1 MNDNMSESS
10 LHVRP
15 AVLSYPP
22 RMSPPSRTTP
32 DAEGAQSPPAAHRDN
47 SLATNPPP
55 LVPEDHPPKRR
66 RGGWGLAGVIAV
78 IACLALLAWPT
89 AAFAQTTAMSVNPI
103 TGDGVVTALEKWNGF
118 EITGNTG
125 TSEGAV
131 VTVTVNGTQV
141 GQPTTSAKVGN
152 AILATWSVNV
162 LADQGYI
169 YSTAGN
175 QPVVASSPHLTQSN
189 ITISHTRNFTTDLTL
204 PLSVNDITDDN
215 NTINAQEKT
224 DGFIIGGNTV
234 GGLSSDPVAFSG
246 VTVEV
251 TIGTGTLTGTSNA
264 NGVWGVTVPSDAGYI
279 TESITSASV
288 KASMT
293 GYTDATAEPALEVDL
308 TAPSVSYTASS
319 SLKVGV
325 SIASITPTTNHTDIN
340 SYSAASLPPG
350 LTIDEDTGVISG
362 TPTDAES
369 STQTA
374 TVTITD
380 NAGNE
385 GTTMIVFPAVTV
397 GDQTLVG
404 FAYDPAT
411 ITFGDAAPT
420 LTAPTVTV
428 PATGGGTVTYSA
440 APDTVCTV
448 DSSDGA
454 LTIIAAGTCTITAT
468 AAVTDDGNYNATSE
482 TVDVT
487 VDKADQTLVGFA
499 YDPATIT
506 FGDAA
511 PTLTAPTVTVPATGG
526 GTVTYSAAPD
536 TVCTVDSSD
545 GALTIIAA
553 GTCTITATA
562 AVTDDG
568 NYNATSETVDVT
580 VDKADQTL
588 VGFAYDPATITFGDA
603 APTLTAPTVTVP
615 ATGGGTVTYSA
626 APDTV
631 CTVDSSDGA
640 LTIIAAGTCTITATA
655 AQTANYKAA
664 SLTFDVTV
672 AEGTQ
677 TLTVDAVTGD
687 NTINISEEAGGFQIT
702 GTVTESGATIVVTI
716 GGSALP
722 SATSRSDGTWS
733 VDVLG
738 DSGYINETSV
748 ELSVTASKT
757 GYTDA
762 TVTRTL
768 PVDLTAPTV
777 SYNTVQSRL
786 FKGVAIGQLSPDL
799 NNSSNDIASYAASN
813 LPQGLAINQTKGF
826 ITGNPQSLNNN
837 TQTATVT
844 VTDTSGNT
852 GTTMIVFPAVVE
864 PSTVMI
870 SPQVLT
876 VPEDSSAEYTVVLDI
891 EPTHD
896 VTVTVERGA
905 GSDADLNLMEN
916 LDSLTLTFTDQD
928 WDRPQTVTIFAAE
941 DDDGENGI
949 ARFLHD
955 VDSDDLSYNG
965 IPVPHVRATE
975 GENDTIGVTVLPTT
989 VTVPEGGSVEY
1000 TLVLN
1005 TLPEGEVKIDVLWNS
1020 GGDADLTAS
1029 TDELTFTSLNWQT
1042 AQPVTISA
1050 AEDDDRS
1057 DGTATF
1063 EHSVTSLYDEYYNDD
1078 DIVEDF
1084 QVIATEYDNDKDAQ
1098 TLSGFTYS
1106 PSQIIFGDDSPT
1118 LTAPT
1123 VTVPATGGGTVTYS
1137 AAPDTVC
1144 TVDSSDGALTIIAV
1158 GTCRITATAAAT
1170 DEGNYNATSVTV
1182 DVTVD
1187 KADQTL
1193 SGFTYNGS
1201 DSATVTYGNDPLEL
1215 TALSGAVGAVTY
1227 SSSDTDV
1234 CTFDSSTS
1242 KLTIAGAGTCT
1253 ITATSARTANYKEA
1267 SVTFELTV
1275 DKKGDQTL
1283 EDFAYSPSQ
1292 ITFGNDAPTLTA
1304 PTVTVPATGGG
1315 TVTYSAA
1322 PDTVCTVDSSDGALT
1337 IIAVGTCRIT
1347 ATAAA
1352 TDEGNYNATSVTVD
1366 VTVDKAD
1373 QTLSGFTYNDSNS
1386 ATVTYGDD
1394 PLKLTALSGAV
1405 GAVTYSSSDTDVC
1418 TFDSSTSKLTIAGA
1432 GTCTITATSART
1444 ANYKEASVTFE
1455 LTVDKKGDQTLED
1468 FAYSPS
1474 QITFGNDAPTLTAP
1488 TVTVPATGGGT
1499 VTYSAAPDTVCT
1511 VDSSDGA
1518 LTIIAVGTCR
1528 ITATAAATDEGNYN
1542 ATSVTVDVTVDKADQ
1557 TLSGFTYNDSNSATV
1572 TYGND
1577 PLELTAL
1584 SGAVGAVTYSSSDTD
1599 VCTFDSSTSML
1610 TIAGAGDCTIT
1621 ATAAQTANY
1630 KTESVTFDVEV
1641 AKADQTLEGFA
1652 YNASQ
1657 VNFGTTPTLTAPSG
1671 AKTTVTYAASPA
1683 TVCSVDS
1690 SSGALTIIAVG
1701 TCTITASALADD
1713 NYNAAEDVTFV
1724 LLVQPAGTLVLNV
1737 DAVAGDNTII
1747 ISEKAA
1753 GFSVTGNT
1761 GTETGASV
1769 DVSIGSGSLSAT
1781 SDSSGEWS
1789 VRVRAGASYLMGT
1802 AVTLS
1807 ATATKAEHFNATPV
1821 NRVLPVDLAAPTVS
1835 YTAPASLQV
1844 GVAIASITPTTS
1856 DTDIVSYAMTS
1867 GSLPPGL
1874 SLNGETGVI
1883 TGTQTTANRSTQ
1895 TATVTA
1901 TDGVGNEGTATI
1913 VFPAVDKGDQML
1925 EGFAYSVSQVNF
1937 GTTPTLTA
1945 PSGAK
1950 TTVTYAASPAT
1961 VCSVDSSSGALTI
1974 IAVGTCTIT
1983 ASAAADDNYN
1993 AAEDVTFV
2001 LLVQLAGTLVL
2012 NVDAVAGDNTIII
2025 SEKAAG
2031 FSVTG
2036 NTGTESGVMV
2046 AVTIGGTALPSATSD
2061 NSGEWSVNV
2070 PDNEDY
2076 ITETSVT
2083 LSVTATKAEHFN
2095 ATPVNRVLPVDL
2107 VAPTV
2112 SYTAPVSL
2120 QVGVAIASITPTTS
2134 DTDIVSYAMTSGSL
2148 PAGLTI
2154 NEDTGVISGTPTA
2167 AGAAQ
2172 RATVTVTDNAG
2183 NVNTDPIEIDFP
2195 AVAKGDQMLEG
2206 FTYSAS
2212 QVTYGDP
2219 APTVTAPSGARTE
2232 VTYAAT
2238 PGTVCTV
2245 NASLGALTITGG
2257 GTCTITATAAQT
2269 ANYNAGTATFSVEML
2284 VAGLTLRLDKIA
2296 GDNIINEEE
2305 KRDGFTIS
2313 GDTGTESGVT
2323 VAVTIGGNELTSATS
2338 DANGNWSVSVPE
2350 DASSITEPSV
2360 WVLVTAT
2367 HPNMSPTLTVSREL
2381 VVDLRDL
2388 TNLQVP
2394 MKVTDFRVAVADADT
2409 VVEDSYVLSWEDP
2422 GDNTI
2427 IKYEYRWY
2435 PRASWSEWT
2444 DIPESDTTSYTVA
2457 AAEAG
2462 LDLNTPYR
2470 FQIRAVNAKG
2480 AGPPSEYAANALLL
2494 PVHFGAAAYETEEGG
2509 AATTVTVTL
2518 SWPATKKLTIPIRVT
2533 PQVETVAA
2541 DYMVAVTGQDD
2552 VWDAETGTVRLTFEV
2567 EGKRT
2572 RSFTIKAGDETG
2584 EKDFDDG
2591 TVLLSFGALPVGLIA
2606 GAPATATLT
2615 IIDDEGAVVR
2625 ARFRR
2630 LNNEILSKHALT
2642 LADVTIAAV
2651 TSRQETG
2658 PRCAVQANTASLGGQ
2673 SSLAEILTAN
2683 AQTLTTGS
2691 LNLKQLLGTSSFRLR
2706 LTEDGSGAGPGCLTL
2721 WGQGDYRNLFS
2732 GDSQALDWDGD
2743 LITGQVGADVLLQP
2757 DLRAG
2762 LAVSWSE
2769 GDFGYTDR
2777 TDGEPFSGA
2786 YTSRIE
2792 SVHPYVT
2799 WWSPMG
2805 LDVWATG
2812 GYGRGKI
2819 EIEDEEVGTHS
2830 SDTTL
2835 RLASVGA
2842 SGPLLSEASLGG
2854 TTTVRL
2860 KTQASLA
2867 QMEVEGNGSLLEEQ
2881 TIAAQRLRL
2890 AMEGSHE
2897 RTLASGGSLTPSFEV
2912 GLRHDVGAGATGTGL
2927 ELGGGLRYVD
2937 PALGLT
2943 VEVRGRVLAA
2953 YEEAYEEW
2961 GASGLI
2967 RVDPGSDGQGL
2978 SLSLAPSYGQTAS
2991 GMQRLWD
2998 QGLPQGPTQGPT
3010 QGPSATQAPT
3020 GWLEAEVGYGLA
3032 AFAGQG
3038 LVTPYGQF
3046 SLGGG
3051 MQQYRVGSRLEL
3063 GSGLRL
3069 SLEGTRQVT
3078 TVGQADQGIRLQ
3090 ADWQF

>member
-32 DAEGAQSPPAAHRDN
+32 DAEGAQSPPAAHRDD
-47 SLATNPPP
+47 SLATNPPPP

-66 RGGWGLAGVIAV
+66 RGDWGRAGV
-78 IACLALLAWPT
+78 IACLAWLAWPT
-89 AAFAQTTAMSVNPI
+89 AAFAQTADMSVNPI

-264 NGVWGVTVPSDAGYI
+264 NGVWGVTVPSDA
-279 TESITSASV
+279 
-288 KASMT
+288 
-293 GYTDATAEPALEVDL
+293 
-308 TAPSVSYTASS
+308 
-319 SLKVGV
+319 
-325 SIASITPTTNHTDIN
+325 
-340 SYSAASLPPG
+340 
-350 LTIDEDTGVISG
+350 
-362 TPTDAES
+362 
-369 STQTA
+369 
-374 TVTITD
+374 
-380 NAGNE
+380 
-385 GTTMIVFPAVTV
+385 
-397 GDQTLVG
+397 
-404 FAYDPAT
+404 
-411 ITFGDAAPT
+411 
-420 LTAPTVTV
+420 
-428 PATGGGTVTYSA
+428 
-440 APDTVCTV
+440 
-448 DSSDGA
+448 
-454 LTIIAAGTCTITAT
+454 
-468 AAVTDDGNYNATSE
+468 
-482 TVDVT
+482 
-487 VDKADQTLVGFA
+487 
-499 YDPATIT
+499 
-506 FGDAA
+506 
-511 PTLTAPTVTVPATGG
+511 
-526 GTVTYSAAPD
+526 
-536 TVCTVDSSD
+536 
-545 GALTIIAA
+545 
-553 GTCTITATA
+553 
-562 AVTDDG
+562 
-568 NYNATSETVDVT
+568 
-580 VDKADQTL
+580 
-588 VGFAYDPATITFGDA
+588 
-603 APTLTAPTVTVP
+603 
-615 ATGGGTVTYSA
+615 
-626 APDTV
+626 
-631 CTVDSSDGA
+631 
-640 LTIIAAGTCTITATA
+640 
-655 AQTANYKAA
+655 
-664 SLTFDVTV
+664 
-672 AEGTQ
+672 
-677 TLTVDAVTGD
+677 
-687 NTINISEEAGGFQIT
+687 
-702 GTVTESGATIVVTI
+702 
-716 GGSALP
+716 
-722 SATSRSDGTWS
+722 
-733 VDVLG
+733 
-738 DSGYINETSV
+738 GYINETSV

-965 IPVPHVRATE
+965 IPVPPVRATE

-1253 ITATSARTANYKEA
+1253 ITATAAATDDGNYNAA

-1275 DKKGDQTL
+1275 
-1283 EDFAYSPSQ
+1283 
-1292 ITFGNDAPTLTA
+1292 N
-1304 PTVTVPATGGG
+1304 
-1315 TVTYSAA
+1315 
-1322 PDTVCTVDSSDGALT
+1322 
-1337 IIAVGTCRIT
+1337 
-1347 ATAAA
+1347 TAA
-1352 TDEGNYNATSVTVD
+1352 
-1366 VTVDKAD
+1366 
-1373 QTLSGFTYNDSNS
+1373 QTLSGFTYNGSDS
-1386 ATVTYGDD
+1386 ATVTYGND
-1394 PLKLTALSGAV
+1394 PLELTALSGAV

-1474 QITFGNDAPTLTAP
+1474 QITFGDDAPTLTAP

-1518 LTIIAVGTCR
+1518 LTIIAVGTCT
-1528 ITATAAATDEGNYN
+1528 ITATAAATDDGNYN
-1542 ATSVTVDVTVDKADQ
+1542 ATSVTFELTVNTAAQ
-1557 TLSGFTYNDSNSATV
+1557 TLSGFTYNGSDSATV

-1599 VCTFDSSTSML
+1599 VCTFDSSTSKLTIAGAGTCTITATAAATDDGNYNATSVTVDVTVNTAAQTLSGFTYNGSDSATVTYGDDPLKLTALSSAVGAVTYSSSDTDVCTFDSSTSKL

-1690 SSGALTIIAVG
+1690 SSGALTI
-1701 TCTITASALADD
+1701 
-1713 NYNAAEDVTFV
+1713 
-1724 LLVQPAGTLVLNV
+1724 
-1737 DAVAGDNTII
+1737 
-1747 ISEKAA
+1747 
-1753 GFSVTGNT
+1753 
-1761 GTETGASV
+1761 
-1769 DVSIGSGSLSAT
+1769 
-1781 SDSSGEWS
+1781 
-1789 VRVRAGASYLMGT
+1789 
-1802 AVTLS
+1802 
-1807 ATATKAEHFNATPV
+1807 
-1821 NRVLPVDLAAPTVS
+1821 
-1835 YTAPASLQV
+1835 
-1844 GVAIASITPTTS
+1844 
-1856 DTDIVSYAMTS
+1856 
-1867 GSLPPGL
+1867 
-1874 SLNGETGVI
+1874 
-1883 TGTQTTANRSTQ
+1883 
-1895 TATVTA
+1895 
-1901 TDGVGNEGTATI
+1901 
-1913 VFPAVDKGDQML
+1913 
-1925 EGFAYSVSQVNF
+1925 
-1937 GTTPTLTA
+1937 
-1945 PSGAK
+1945 
-1950 TTVTYAASPAT
+1950 
-1961 VCSVDSSSGALTI
+1961 
-1974 IAVGTCTIT
+1974 
-1983 ASAAADDNYN
+1983 
-1993 AAEDVTFV
+1993 
-2001 LLVQLAGTLVL
+2001 
-2012 NVDAVAGDNTIII
+2012 
-2025 SEKAAG
+2025 
-2031 FSVTG
+2031 
-2036 NTGTESGVMV
+2036 
-2046 AVTIGGTALPSATSD
+2046 
-2061 NSGEWSVNV
+2061 
-2070 PDNEDY
+2070 
-2076 ITETSVT
+2076 
-2083 LSVTATKAEHFN
+2083 
-2095 ATPVNRVLPVDL
+2095 
-2107 VAPTV
+2107 
-2112 SYTAPVSL
+2112 
-2120 QVGVAIASITPTTS
+2120 
-2134 DTDIVSYAMTSGSL
+2134 
-2148 PAGLTI
+2148 
-2154 NEDTGVISGTPTA
+2154 
-2167 AGAAQ
+2167 
-2172 RATVTVTDNAG
+2172 
-2183 NVNTDPIEIDFP
+2183 
-2195 AVAKGDQMLEG
+2195 
-2206 FTYSAS
+2206 
-2212 QVTYGDP
+2212 
-2219 APTVTAPSGARTE
+2219 
-2232 VTYAAT
+2232 
-2238 PGTVCTV
+2238 
-2245 NASLGALTITGG
+2245 TGG

-2284 VAGLTLRLDKIA
+2284 VAGLTLRVDKIA

-2313 GDTGTESGVT
+2313 GDTGTESSVT
-2323 VAVTIGGNELTSATS
+2323 VSVTIGGNELTSATS

-2533 PQVETVAA
+2533 PQGETVAA

-2591 TVLLSFGALPVGLIA
+2591 TVLLSFGALPVGVIA

-2658 PRCAVQANTASLGGQ
+2658 PRCAGQANTASLGGQ

-2860 KTQASLA
+2860 KAQASLA